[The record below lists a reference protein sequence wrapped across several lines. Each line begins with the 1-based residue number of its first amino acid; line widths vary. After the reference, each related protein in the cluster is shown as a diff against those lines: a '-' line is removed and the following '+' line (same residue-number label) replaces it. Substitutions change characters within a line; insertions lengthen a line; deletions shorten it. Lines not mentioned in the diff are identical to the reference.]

1 MDQAPAFQAGDA
13 GSIPAGRS
21 NLNRTSSGRPSGR
34 PRRAASFTLVIGD
47 GRPGEVAR
55 RHLFEAAM
63 GLNGVALLE
72 DRMRTRRSRG
82 FESLQVHHGDVAHL
96 EERRV
101 RTAKAA
107 GSSPA
112 VSTAPRRWSGWSR
125 TPFRKR
131 LGRPRVPSG
140 VRVPPPPHCDPW
152 CSGSTPVFGTGG
164 RGSNPRGSATGWA
177 VLQRARW
184 SITIPIGVTGSPPG
198 SEPGNRRSSRRSG
211 ATG

>member
-21 NLNRTSSGRPSGR
+21 NLNRTSSGRPSGT
-34 PRRAASFTLVIGD
+34 PAPSAASFTLVIGD

-72 DRMRTRRSRG
+72 DRTRTRRSRG

-131 LGRPRVPSG
+131 LGG
-140 VRVPPPPHCDPW
+140 Q
-152 CSGSTPVFGTGG
+152 GS
-164 RGSNPRGSATGWA
+164 PRGFESLHLRT
-177 VLQRARW
+177 V
-184 SITIPIGVTGSPPG
+184 TPGVAAAHRSL
-198 SEPGNRRSSRRSG
+198 EPAGEVRILGGQLRVGPSSNAHDGLSRSRLG
-211 ATG
+211 